1 MNNVLSRLPLNIY
14 LGPICIYLRTAIQQQ
29 YMSLN
34 LTDVTILV
42 GFLLLFRVS
51 VAYGGLPHVRS
62 AHKLLVNCFRQ
73 KNKGLSFQSSFYIPS
88 LLSSF
93 MDLGFG
99 AQRLAF
105 FF

>member
-1 MNNVLSRLPLNIY
+1 
-14 LGPICIYLRTAIQQQ
+14 
-29 YMSLN
+29 MSLN

-42 GFLLLFRVS
+42 VFLLLFRVS

-62 AHKLLVNCFRQ
+62 AHKLVVNCFRQ